1 MKKTWNDEMVIVK
14 SFLALVSLVPLVL
27 LMLPGSAFV
36 MVPKADLTFEGG
48 IEIYGSDAGSFDP
61 GEVMTVS
68 VKVVNIGDVGA
79 ENVSVQMS
87 IDGEV
92 EKVQTLR
99 TVGNESDDIKTVIF
113 TWVAEEGGHHI
124 TVQLDPDD
132 TVPESSED
140 NNALTQFIDVMD
152 DPTMEG
158 GSVETSSTS
167 VISLPIIIL
176 VGGLFFVIGA
186 IFIAIIVIVIL
197 FNRN

>member
-1 MKKTWNDEMVIVK
+1 MKAL
-14 SFLALVSLVPLVL
+14 LAMITLAPLVL
-27 LMLPGSAFV
+27 LMLPGSAV
-36 MVPKADLTFEGG
+36 MMVPKADLTFEGG
-48 IEIYGSDAGSFDP
+48 VEIYGSDAGSFDP

-176 VGGLFFVIGA
+176 VGGLFFVVGA

>member
-27 LMLPGSAFV
+27 LMLPGSAV
-36 MVPKADLTFEGG
+36 MMVPKADLTFEGG

-87 IDGEV
+87 IDGDV

-176 VGGLFFVIGA
+176 VGGLFFVVGA